1 MTGDA
6 AATFISDRSLSD
18 EQVERALIEEIDRVL
33 DHPERRTF
41 AAGELIVHADRKLT
55 EILIL
60 TDGKV
65 RLSRTEDG
73 VRKTFHIR
81 TAGRI
86 LGLIALTLGTAAF
99 FDVEAETEVTTI
111 PVPYSD
117 LNSALTA
124 SPPLA
129 GHFTTV
135 LLRSFAR
142 RAIRAVEQHNEIDD
156 LNSTLASERDRL
168 RATLE
173 ELAATH
179 THLVESE
186 KLATLGELAAGI
198 GHELNNPIAAIVRG
212 VDFIQEDVESLLV
225 EQRAGDMAAEY
236 LHAGIESRPL
246 PTSEQRQRRAELE
259 ALGLDTAVARRLV
272 KVGIDSAEAFKRRFG
287 GLDSDALGS
296 QLDEVERLYD
306 LGLAIRNIGAS
317 AERIAGLVGSLRS
330 YARSEQELQTDID
343 VNEGLEDTLVL
354 VGHRSH
360 GVNIERDY
368 GSLPSIEGYP
378 GKLNQVWTNLIVN
391 ALQALG
397 GSGDLTVRTDSP
409 EPGVVRVQIID
420 TGPGI
425 PAEHLTRVFDL
436 RFTTRQGRVEFGLG
450 LGLRICQDIVA
461 QHNGAIDVESE
472 PGRTC
477 FTVILP
483 TIHPDHSGELT

>member
-18 EQVERALIEEIDRVL
+18 EAVEQALIEEIDRVL
-33 DHPERRTF
+33 DHPQRQTF
-41 AAGELIVHADRKLT
+41 APGAPILHAGRRLH
-55 EILIL
+55 EIHIL

-86 LGLIALTLGTAAF
+86 LGLIALTLGTSAF
-99 FDVEAETEVTTI
+99 FDVEAETEVTMI
-111 PVPYSD
+111 PVPYAD
-117 LNSALTA
+117 LNRALTT
-124 SPPLA
+124 SPQLA

-142 RAIRAVEQHNEIDD
+142 RAIRAVEQHNEIDE
-156 LNSTLASERDRL
+156 LNSELASERDRL
-168 RATLE
+168 RATLD
-173 ELAATH
+173 ELAATQ

-212 VDFIQEDVESLLV
+212 VDFVQEDVESLLA
-225 EQRAGDMAAEY
+225 EKHTNEAASEY
-236 LHAGIESRPL
+236 LQAGIDSRPL
-246 PTSEQRQRRAELE
+246 PTSEQRRRRTELE
-259 ALGLDTAVARRLV
+259 ALGLDAAVARRLV
-272 KVGIDSAEAFKRRFG
+272 KVGIDSAETYRRRFG
-287 GLDSDALGS
+287 ALDGDDLPS
-296 QLDEVERLYD
+296 QLDEIERFYD
-306 LGLAIRNIGAS
+306 LGLALRNIGAS
-317 AERIAGLVGSLRS
+317 ADRIAGLVGSLRT

-354 VGHRSH
+354 LGHRSH

-368 GSLPSIEGYP
+368 GSLPPIEGYP

-391 ALQALG
+391 ALQALDG
-397 GSGDLTVRTDSP
+397 AGSLTVRTDTPQS
-409 EPGVVRVQIID
+409 GMVCIRIID

-425 PAEHLTRVFDL
+425 PAEHLERVFDL

-461 QHNGAIDVESE
+461 QHNGTIDVESK

-477 FTVILP
+477 FTVTLP
-483 TIHPDHSGELT
+483 TSQTENTER

>member
-1 MTGDA
+1 MTDDA

-18 EQVERALIEEIDRVL
+18 EEVEHALIEEIDRAL
-33 DHPERRTF
+33 DHPPRQTF
-41 AAGELIVHADRKLT
+41 APGEIIVHADRRLS

-60 TDGKV
+60 TEGRV

-73 VRKTFHIR
+73 LRKTFHIR

-86 LGLIALTLGTAAF
+86 LGLIALTLGTSAF
-99 FDVEAETEVTTI
+99 FDVEAETAVTTI
-111 PVPYSD
+111 PVPYAD
-117 LNSALTA
+117 LNRALTTN
-124 SPPLA
+124 PPLA

-142 RAIRAVEQHNEIDD
+142 RAIRAVEQHNEIDE

-168 RATLE
+168 RATLD
-173 ELAATH
+173 ELAATQ

-212 VDFIQEDVESLLV
+212 VDFVQEDVESLLA
-225 EQRAGDMAAEY
+225 EQHADDTASEY
-236 LHAGIESRPL
+236 LHAGIDSRPL
-246 PTSEQRQRRAELE
+246 PTSEQRRRRGELE
-259 ALGLDTAVARRLV
+259 ALGLDAAVARRLV
-272 KVGIDSAEAFKRRFG
+272 KVGVDSAKTYRRRFG
-287 GLDSDALGS
+287 AFDADALGA
-296 QLDEVERLYD
+296 QLDEVERFYD
-306 LGLAIRNIGAS
+306 LGLALRNIGAS
-317 AERIAGLVGSLRS
+317 ADRIAGLVGSLRT

-360 GVNIERDY
+360 GVDIKRDY
-368 GSLPSIEGYP
+368 GSLPPTEGYP

-391 ALQALG
+391 ALQALD
-397 GSGDLTVRTDSP
+397 GSGSLTVRTDTP
-409 EPGVVRVQIID
+409 DPGFVRTQIID

-425 PAEHLTRVFDL
+425 PAEHLARVFDL

-461 QHNGAIDVESE
+461 QHHGTIDVESQ

-483 TIHPDHSGELT
+483 TTQPEHSGDLT